1 MIKYTLLSALFL
13 VGLANANETINK
25 TDINKVIVMKSN
37 EIFFELKNEEWYKGD
52 ILTPD
57 CLRGKIYFD
66 SDKTIHDSYKLQ
78 THNGFKT
85 CRFSQLHRLA

>member
-78 THNGFKT
+78 THNG
-85 CRFSQLHRLA
+85 

>member
-52 ILTPD
+52 IITPD
-57 CLRGKIYFD
+57 CLRGRIYFD